1 MRTMATK
8 VNSAQAGQAAEHAKV
23 PSRTNAMDSRV
34 RSDVSSSRSTS
45 PEVEVAHI
53 LPAPQVVISE
63 SPTATPCSCGCVSG
77 CGCDGGTRDAR
88 HPGQRAARPQ
98 RADARATREKI
109 MAAAVQCLRG
119 HPGASV
125 SEIAKTAGVGR
136 MTLIGHFRTRAD
148 LVEACTLD
156 RVAKLERIQE
166 TEVIPYLLEAW
177 KPLGDVHIL
186 LKAAAVELPEEQCE
200 HLRQRANAPLQVRL
214 REAKQRGN
222 LPESLMET
230 WIAIVLQ
237 VMSVEAKDLAC
248 CGGECE
254 CQAPSQLEATLEQ
267 LLSNHDAP
275 RS

>member
-1 MRTMATK
+1 MATK
-8 VNSAQAGQAAEHAKV
+8 VNSAQAGEAADYVET
-23 PSRTNAMDSRV
+23 PLQTNVMDSRV

-77 CGCDGGTRDAR
+77 CGCDGGARDA
-88 HPGQRAARPQ
+88 GQRATRPQ
-98 RADARATREKI
+98 RADARANREKI

-119 HPGASV
+119 HPGASI

-200 HLRQRANAPLQVRL
+200 RLRQRANAPLQERL
-214 REAKQRGN
+214 REAKQRGI
-222 LPESLMET
+222 LPESLTET
-230 WIAIVLQ
+230 WLAIVLQ